1 MSVLAY
7 QKTEKQTSFGFDAFD
22 DGRETNHK
30 IVAQDMSFI
39 EVFDELNRQL
49 DELKECTSRD
59 ALKAK
64 QILLHAKANL
74 IKNFKQ

>member
-7 QKTEKQTSFGFDAFD
+7 QKNQKDNKFGFDAFD
-22 DGRETNHK
+22 DEQQSNHK

-59 ALKAK
+59 AMKAK
-64 QILLHAKANL
+64 QILLYAKANL
-74 IKNFKQ
+74 IKNFKK